1 MSTKLTEN
9 NSRFNYRAL
18 LWHGIFLSLA
28 SSFMDVDTVIP
39 SMILSAGGNAV
50 MLGVM
55 TTIMI
60 GGSSLMQ
67 IVFAS
72 FLSNRARKKSMLLV
86 GINLRVVSLLFLGL
100 ILFTSTTASNGVL
113 LLSILLLISVF
124 SFSGSFANISYVD
137 IMGKSI
143 LERERKGFFSVK
155 QTIGSVGILIS
166 AIAVRQ
172 LLKQLSYP
180 QNYGTL
186 LVFAG
191 VLLFIASLGFWKI
204 REVSTLVRTKR
215 TFREFLAL
223 IPGNISRDSNLK
235 NYLLIIN
242 FLGLAVSF
250 IPFMIL
256 FAKSNFNF
264 SFNLIGNILLF
275 KVVGMLSASLVLYRR
290 SHKFQYKNL
299 LYFSLVCG
307 TSLPVLSLVFSTC
320 QLAYQ
325 LLFFLSG
332 VFVTAFRIARSGIL
346 VEISNNENR
355 ATYAGISGAGSILPT
370 VFPLVAGVMISV
382 LGYSYTFVI
391 ISLLAGFSVIFV
403 RKLKCR

>member
-1 MSTKLTEN
+1 MNTTLTQG
-9 NSRFNYRAL
+9 NSKHNFRAL

-28 SSFMDVDTVIP
+28 SNFMDVDTVIP
-39 SMILSAGGNAV
+39 SMIINAGGNAV
-50 MLGVM
+50 MLGIM

-67 IVFAS
+67 IVFAG
-72 FLSNRARKKSMLLV
+72 FLSNRARKKSMLLAA
-86 GINLRVVSLLFLGL
+86 INLRVVSLMFLGF
-100 ILFTSTTASNGVL
+100 ILFTSSTGGSTAL
-113 LLSILLLISVF
+113 LFSIFVLISVF

-143 LERERKGFFSVK
+143 LEKDRKGFFSVK
-155 QTIGSVGILIS
+155 QTIGSLGILVS

-172 LLKQLSYP
+172 LLKHLSYP

-186 LVFAG
+186 LSAAG
-191 VLLFIASLGFWKI
+191 ILLLVASLGFWKI
-204 REVSTLVRTKR
+204 REIDTRIERKR

-223 IPGNISRDSNLK
+223 IPKNISRDSNLK

-242 FLGLAVSF
+242 FMGLAVSF

-256 FAKSNFNF
+256 YAKNNFDF

-275 KVVGMLSASLVLYRR
+275 KVVGMLSASIVLYKR

-307 TSLPVLSLVFSTC
+307 VSLPVLSLVFRNN

-325 LLFFLSG
+325 FLFLVSG
-332 VFVTAFRIARSGIL
+332 VFVTAFRIAKSGIL
-346 VEISNNENR
+346 VEISTNENR
-355 ATYAGISGAGSILPT
+355 ATYTGISGAGSILPAI
-370 VFPLVAGVMISV
+370 FPLVAGVMISV
-382 LGYSYTFVI
+382 LDYSYTFAI
-391 ISLLAGFSVIFV
+391 ISLLAAVSVIFV
-403 RKLKCR
+403 KKLRCR

>member
-1 MSTKLTEN
+1 MNTTLTQK
-9 NSRFNYRAL
+9 NSKHNFRAL

-28 SSFMDVDTVIP
+28 SNFMDVDTVIP
-39 SMILSAGGNAV
+39 SMILNAGGNAV
-50 MLGVM
+50 MLGIM

-72 FLSNRARKKSMLLV
+72 FLSNRASKKSMLLAA
-86 GINLRVVSLLFLGL
+86 INLRVVSLIFLGL
-100 ILFTSTTASNGVL
+100 ILFTSSTGGSTAL
-113 LLSILLLISVF
+113 LFSIFVLISVF

-143 LERERKGFFSVK
+143 LEKDRKGFFSVK
-155 QTIGSVGILIS
+155 QTIGSLGILVS

-172 LLKQLSYP
+172 LLKHLSYP

-186 LVFAG
+186 LSAAG
-191 VLLFIASLGFWKI
+191 ILLFVASLGFWKI
-204 REVSTLVRTKR
+204 REIDTRIEKKR

-223 IPGNISRDSNLK
+223 IPKNISRDSNLK

-242 FLGLAVSF
+242 FMGLAVSF

-256 FAKSNFNF
+256 YAKNNFDF

-275 KVVGMLSASLVLYRR
+275 KVVGMLSASLVLYKR
-290 SHKFQYKNL
+290 SHKFHYKNL

-307 TSLPVLSLVFSTC
+307 VSLPVLSLVFRNN

-325 LLFFLSG
+325 FLFLVSG

-355 ATYAGISGAGSILPT
+355 ATYTGISGAGSILPAI
-370 VFPLVAGVMISV
+370 FPLVAGVMISV
-382 LGYSYTFVI
+382 LDYSYTFAI
-391 ISLLAGFSVIFV
+391 ISLLAAVSVIFV
-403 RKLKCR
+403 KKLKCR

>member
-1 MSTKLTEN
+1 MNTTLTQG
-9 NSRFNYRAL
+9 NSKHNFRAL

-28 SSFMDVDTVIP
+28 SNFMDVDTVIP
-39 SMILSAGGNAV
+39 SMILNAGGNAV
-50 MLGVM
+50 MLGIM

-72 FLSNRARKKSMLLV
+72 FLSNRASKKSMLLAA
-86 GINLRVVSLLFLGL
+86 INLRVVSLMFLGL
-100 ILFTSTTASNGVL
+100 ILFTSSTGGSTAL
-113 LLSILLLISVF
+113 LFSIFVLISVF

-143 LERERKGFFSVK
+143 LEKDRKGFFSVK
-155 QTIGSVGILIS
+155 QTIGSLGILVS

-172 LLKQLSYP
+172 LLKHLSYP

-186 LVFAG
+186 LSAAG
-191 VLLFIASLGFWKI
+191 ILLFVASLGFWKI
-204 REVSTLVRTKR
+204 REIDTRIEKKR

-223 IPGNISRDSNLK
+223 IPKNISRDSNLK

-242 FLGLAVSF
+242 FMGLAVSF

-256 FAKSNFNF
+256 YAKNNFDF

-275 KVVGMLSASLVLYRR
+275 KVVGMLSASLVLYKR
-290 SHKFQYKNL
+290 SHKFHYKNL

-307 TSLPVLSLVFSTC
+307 VSLPVLSLVFRNN

-325 LLFFLSG
+325 FLFLVSG

-355 ATYAGISGAGSILPT
+355 ATYTGISGAGSILPAI
-370 VFPLVAGVMISV
+370 FPLVAGVMISV
-382 LGYSYTFVI
+382 LDYSYTFAI
-391 ISLLAGFSVIFV
+391 ISLLAAVSVIFV
-403 RKLKCR
+403 KKLKCR